1 MAEDQ
6 QNDVMD
12 GLEERL
18 QSHSK
23 AFESLLALT
32 PARDYYGS
40 QIEDG
45 LDPNDQWNRKKQSKE
60 QKRAAKKAKL
70 DPANQKSALDVMKER
85 EKKRKRELGMDDEEG
100 EEGETGDET
109 ESANKR
115 QKKEEVDPEVRRK
128 QIAEKRK
135 AKRQQ
140 KKAKLDAKVEKAKAK
155 RDAKLKQQNG
165 VENGQADG
173 GAEDDEDED
182 DDDDED
188 AVENDTAELA
198 KVDFAGLAGSDDDEE
213 EVEVEEDEDDEE
225 ERVDETAEASS
236 TPTSPNVG
244 SPAFDVATNVSEA
257 SSSSSVDP
265 APVVQKPAPKQKLS
279 TSPTDTTSTTK
290 TKPQLEVKTK
300 APKQIALPAFD
311 PSSATA
317 DITSGTSSPKIQLPN
332 VDQAELQERLRK
344 RIEELRAKRKA
355 DGADGKPAKSRQELL
370 DQRRQKEEQRKAHKK
385 EQRQKAKEEEARKRE
400 EQLRGSGSPA
410 ADIFSGRKSP
420 RPRSPAE
427 NSFAFSKLAFE
438 DGTSADAG
446 LSTLQD
452 AIKKKGPQDPKT
464 ALLAAQKKEAR
475 LAGLDPAK
483 KADIAEK
490 DMWLNAKKRAHGE
503 RQRDDVSLLKKTL
516 KRKEKAK
523 GKSEQE
529 WNDRK
534 EAVVKGKELKQ
545 KKRETNLA
553 KRREEKGSK
562 PGKKKGGK
570 PSGGGG
576 KKKARAGF
584 EGRFK
589 A

>member
-1 MAEDQ
+1 MAEEQ
-6 QNDVMD
+6 QNDVLD

-32 PARDYYGS
+32 PARDYYGA

-45 LDPNDQWNRKKQSKE
+45 LNPDEQWNRKKQTKE

-70 DPANQKSALDVMKER
+70 DPANQKSALDIMKER
-85 EKKRKRELGMDDEEG
+85 EKKRKRELGLDDEA
-100 EEGETGDET
+100 EEGVEKEADAEAG
-109 ESANKR
+109 NKR
-115 QKKEEVDPEVRRK
+115 QKKDDVDPEVRRK

-135 AKRQQ
+135 AKRQA
-140 KKAKLDAKVEKAKAK
+140 KKAKIDAKIEKAKAK
-155 RDAKLKQQNG
+155 MEAKKKQQEGEDVEEDQANG
-165 VENGQADG
+165 RATDSE
-173 GAEDDEDED
+173 DEDED
-182 DDDDED
+182 DHED
-188 AVENDTAELA
+188 ATENDAADLA
-198 KVDFAGLAGSDDDEE
+198 KVDFSGLAGSEDEE
-213 EVEVEEDEDDEE
+213 EEEEDEE
-225 ERVDETAEASS
+225 AEASS
-236 TPTSPNVG
+236 TPTSPNVN
-244 SPAFDVATNVSEA
+244 SPAFDVATNLSEA

-265 APVVQKPAPKQKLS
+265 QPVAEKAEKPASKQKPSATTNTAS
-279 TSPTDTTSTTK
+279 TSTTK
-290 TKPQLEVKTK
+290 AKPKLEAKAK
-300 APKQIALPAFD
+300 APKQISLPAFD
-311 PSSATA
+311 PSTA
-317 DITSGTSSPKIQLPN
+317 AAEIPSGTSSPKIQLPN

-370 DQRRQKEEQRKAHKK
+370 DQRRKKEEQRKAHKK
-385 EQRQKAKEEEARKRE
+385 ELRQKAKEEEARKRE

-410 ADIFSGRKSP
+410 ADIFSGRNSP

-438 DGTSADAG
+438 DGTAADAE
-446 LSTLQD
+446 LSTLKD
-452 AIKKKGPQDPKT
+452 AVRKKGPQDPKT

-503 RQRDDVSLLKKTL
+503 RIRDDTSLLKKAL

-529 WNDRK
+529 WNERK
-534 EAVVKGKELKQ
+534 EAVVKGKEMKQ
-545 KKRETNLA
+545 KKREANLA

-570 PSGGGG
+570 PGGKPGGG